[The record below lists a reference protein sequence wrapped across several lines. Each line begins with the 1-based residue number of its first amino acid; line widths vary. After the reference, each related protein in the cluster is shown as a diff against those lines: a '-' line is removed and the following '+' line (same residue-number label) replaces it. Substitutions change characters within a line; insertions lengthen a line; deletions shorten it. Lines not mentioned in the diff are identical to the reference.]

1 MDIVECLLNLL
12 GSAGAWFDVFLE
24 GCARF
29 QMRLLLPRAFFEFI
43 VLGVSLYGAGLSFIL
58 SWKDF
63 SFSRSLAV
71 CFLVQSDIRP
81 VRVGW
86 GTEGYFWM
94 VSAMRWA
101 VVL

>member
-1 MDIVECLLNLL
+1 MECWLNLL

-29 QMRLLLPRAFFEFI
+29 QMRLLLPRAG
-43 VLGVSLYGAGLSFIL
+43 VLLYGAGLSFIL
-58 SWKDF
+58 SWRDF
-63 SFSRSLAV
+63 SFSRSSAV

-86 GTEGYFWM
+86 GTEGSFWM
-94 VSAMRWA
+94 ASAMRWA
-101 VVL
+101 VVR